1 MTFDFDHEIDR
12 RGTDCLKYDFAAE
25 RGKPEGVL
33 PLWVADM
40 DFPAPPCVLDKLHG
54 AVRHGILP
62 GRLDEHGG
70 KVHRSSVIRD
80 HRTVDGRE
88 FAALREGRES
98 GNDDEDGN
106 Q

>member
-1 MTFDFDHEIDR
+1 MHLALFDRPVER

-54 AVRHGILP
+54 AVRHGISAIATQSRIMP
-62 GRLDEHGG
+62 GRCGG
-70 KVHRSSVIRD
+70 GLP
-80 HRTVDGRE
+80 RTMVGR
-88 FAALREGRES
+88 
-98 GNDDEDGN
+98 
-106 Q
+106 